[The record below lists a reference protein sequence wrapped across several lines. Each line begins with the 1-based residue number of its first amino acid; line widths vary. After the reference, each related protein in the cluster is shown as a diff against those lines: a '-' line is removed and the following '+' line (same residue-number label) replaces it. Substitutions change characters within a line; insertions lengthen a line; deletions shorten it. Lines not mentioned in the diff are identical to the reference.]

1 VPPFV
6 GVAVKV
12 TLVPAQIVLPGLAV
26 TLTDGTI
33 VDPTVIV
40 IPVAVAV
47 TGLAQVNDEVI
58 TTVTTSPLANP
69 LFE

>member
-1 VPPFV
+1 MPPFV
-6 GVAVKV
+6 GAAVKV
-12 TLVPAQIVLPGLAV
+12 TLVPAQIVLPGLAA
-26 TLTDGTI
+26 TLTDGTT
-33 VDPTVIV
+33 VAATVIV

-58 TTVTTSPLANP
+58 TTVTTSPLANA